1 MGVGVDED
9 WLATTGCTVCPVA
22 AVAQKHNARK
32 SNMAISA
39 LVAHAQDSW
48 FGLIPI
54 ASIDSSVQLA
64 SMWGNS
70 VAFLSRAVL
79 SPWGPASASP
89 DLEVFFAWHRPR

>member
-1 MGVGVDED
+1 LCHDRIQIGVGVDED
-9 WLATTGCTVCPVA
+9 WLATTGGTACAVA
-22 AVAQKHNARK
+22 GVAQKHNAGK

-39 LVAHAQDSW
+39 RAAHDQEAW

-64 SMWGNS
+64 SLWGNS

-79 SPWGPASASP
+79 SPWGARFGITRS
-89 DLEVFFAWHRPR
+89 